1 MRDHV
6 HTGPFAFLFAG
17 LSAIVLIH
25 VLRIVAAQ
33 LADHPGTEGAG
44 KALGAFALAD

>member
-6 HTGPFAFLFAG
+6 HTGLISFLFAG

-25 VLRIVAAQ
+25 LLRALAAQ
-33 LADHPGTEGAG
+33 LPDGTARESLA
-44 KALGAFALAD
+44 AFALSD

>member
-6 HTGPFAFLFAG
+6 HTGLVTFLFSG

-25 VLRIVAAQ
+25 VLRALAAN
-33 LADHPGTEGAG
+33 LPDG
-44 KALGAFALAD
+44 KAREAVAGFALSD

>member
-1 MRDHV
+1 MRDHI
-6 HTGPFAFLFAG
+6 HTGLVPFLFSG

-25 VLRIVAAQ
+25 VLRVIAAFM
-33 LADHPGTEGAG
+33 ASHGSESGG